1 MYKRLEPKR
10 GSAGL
15 YVLMLIAAVGCMAV
29 GLKMCSSPGLSERDE
44 HLAAG
49 DTLNMAIEVSPVGV
63 TMSGDTLS
71 GVYYDLL
78 REKVGSALPLRF
90 HPITRLSDA
99 LAGLDEGRYQLVVA
113 DIPATAELKSRY
125 CFVNPGDVDRQVL
138 VQLADSTGAVEVATQ
153 TDLGHK
159 HVAVPVGSPFIA
171 RLRAL
176 SHEIGDTIFVDEDPS
191 YSSEQLVILTA
202 LGEVPRAVVSE
213 GVARRLLHRY
223 PRLDASVPVSFRQFQ
238 GWAMTDSVMRDSIQ
252 ALIGE

>member
-1 MYKRLEPKR
+1 M
-10 GSAGL
+10 
-15 YVLMLIAAVGCMAV
+15 
-29 GLKMCSSPGLSERDE
+29 
-44 HLAAG
+44 
-49 DTLNMAIEVSPVGV
+49 
-63 TMSGDTLS
+63 
-71 GVYYDLL
+71 
-78 REKVGSALPLRF
+78 
-90 HPITRLSDA
+90 
-99 LAGLDEGRYQLVVA
+99 
-113 DIPATAELKSRY
+113 
-125 CFVNPGDVDRQVL
+125 